1 MVASAVWWGLGVVL
15 VGAGVLWGPIASDV
29 EQAPYSVMSK
39 DGAIEIREYAP
50 HIVAETKVSGEQE
63 KAISD
68 GFRAIAD
75 YIFGNNTASAKVAM
89 TAPVLQ
95 QPAEKP
101 VTSSQKIAM
110 TAPVLQHTEESG
122 NWVVQFVMPK
132 EYTKA
137 TLPKPNNPA
146 VTLVEVKTKRIAV
159 IQFSGMAGED
169 SLREHTAELEAYM
182 TSHGLK
188 ARSKASYAFYN
199 PPWTLPFLRRNEVMM
214 EIAAEK

>member
-1 MVASAVWWGLGVVL
+1 MVASAVWWGLGAVL

-89 TAPVLQ
+89 TAPVIQ
-95 QPAEKP
+95 QPATTSAEK
-101 VTSSQKIAM
+101 TSQKIAM
-110 TAPVLQHTEESG
+110 TAPVLQHTEDAG
-122 NWVVQFVMPK
+122 QWVVQFVMPK

-146 VTLVEVKTKRIAV
+146 VTLVEVKVKRMAV

-182 TSHGLK
+182 ASHGLK
-188 ARSKASYAFYN
+188 ARSKASFAFYN

-214 EIAAEK
+214 EIAE